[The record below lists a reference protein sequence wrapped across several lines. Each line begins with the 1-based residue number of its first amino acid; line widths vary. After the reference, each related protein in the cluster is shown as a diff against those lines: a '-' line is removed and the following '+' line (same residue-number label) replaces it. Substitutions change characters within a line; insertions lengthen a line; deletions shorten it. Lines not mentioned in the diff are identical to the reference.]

1 MMKKLIKS
9 GITLLSVFMM
19 MLPLTGCRNS
29 HQANKSMTNT
39 TKSTQ
44 VITDQAGDKVTVP
57 KKIKRVAV
65 MVWPLPSFLA
75 VFFNSTQKIVTMPQ
89 PSLAAAKNGLLSEL
103 YPDILKVSTKYNDGA
118 DVNTEEL
125 KKEKPDVVLYNA
137 ENTQMKKKLKNA
149 GFTAVGFSMSKWHYD
164 TMATSQHW
172 IALLSKMFPKNSKV
186 KTYTHYSNQIVNL
199 VEKRV
204 GKMSAKE
211 KQKVLYLFQ
220 YDSSQIVVAGK
231 HNWGQYWADA
241 SGTINVGHTV
251 TTGSTSEVD
260 MEQIYNWNPEK
271 IFITNFTSAQ
281 PNDLYNNKIAAD
293 DWSKVKAVQN
303 KQVYKMPLGMY
314 RSYTPGADTPITL
327 LWMAKTAYPDK
338 FADINII
345 TETKDYY
352 KKVFN
357 VELTTQQAERIFNP
371 SSKASAY

>member
-19 MLPLTGCRNS
+19 ILPFTGCRNS
-29 HQANKSMTNT
+29 QQANKNMTNN

-57 KKIKRVAV
+57 KKIKRIAV
-65 MVWPLPSFLA
+65 VGILPLPSVLT
-75 VFFNSTQKIVTMPQ
+75 VFFNSANKLVTIPQ
-89 PSLAAAKNGLLSEL
+89 PSMAAAKNGTLSQL
-103 YPDILKVSTKYNDGA
+103 YPQILKTKTSGNDGA
-118 DVNTEEL
+118 DINTEDL
-125 KKEKPDVVLYNA
+125 KKTNPDVVFYKA
-137 ENTQMKKKLKNA
+137 EDTSMKKKLTTA
-149 GFTAVGFSMSKWHYD
+149 GFVAVGISTEKWHHD
-164 TMATSQHW
+164 PILTLNHW
-172 IALLSKMFPKNSKV
+172 ISLLSEMFPKNRKAKIV
-186 KTYTHYSNQIVNL
+186 KNYSNQAYKL
-199 VEKRV
+199 VQKRIENID
-204 GKMSAKE
+204 STQQ
-211 KQKVLYLFQ
+211 QKVFFLFQ
-220 YDSSQIVVAGK
+220 YDGSTILTSGK
-231 HNWGQYWADA
+231 NHWGNYWANA
-241 SGTINVGHTV
+241 VGAKNIVNNNGLTV
-251 TTGSTSEVD
+251 QVT
-260 MEQIYNWNPEK
+260 MEQVYKWNPEK
-271 IFITNFTSAQ
+271 IFITNFTPAQ
-281 PNDLYNNKIAAD
+281 PRDLYENKMGHD